1 MILIDTP
8 RLQMREFTL
17 ADKEAVLDF
26 ASCEKV
32 TRYTGDAGRVKNL
45 DDAAMV
51 ISDIWMAEYERVGY
65 GRYALIHKEDQKVI
79 GFCGVKFDIHANAP
93 DLGYR
98 ILPKYWGQGLATEAV
113 ISALKYA
120 RDVLCLDKII
130 AEAVDE
136 NIASNKILLK
146 LGFKKVGSD
155 MGEGYQVNRYES
167 FIQNS
172 K

>member
-32 TRYTGDAGRVKNL
+32 TRYTGYAGMVKSL

-51 ISDIWMAEYERVGY
+51 IRDIWMVEYQRYGY

-79 GFCGVKFDIHANAP
+79 GFCGVKFDKGLNAP
-93 DLGYR
+93 DIGYR
-98 ILPKYWGQGLATEAV
+98 LLPQYWGQGLATEAV
-113 ISALKYA
+113 TSALKYA
-120 RDVLCLDKII
+120 REVLDLDKII
-130 AEAVDE
+130 AVAVDE
-136 NIASNKILLK
+136 NVASNKILHK
-146 LGFKKVGSD
+146 LGFNKIDSYID
-155 MGEGYQVNRYES
+155 EGFRLYRYES
-167 FIQNS
+167 LS
-172 K
+172 S

>member
-32 TRYTGDAGRVKNL
+32 TRYTGDAGMVKSL

-51 ISDIWMAEYERVGY
+51 IRDIWMVEYERYGY

-79 GFCGVKFDIHANAP
+79 GFCGVKFDKGLSAP
-93 DLGYR
+93 DIGYR
-98 ILPKYWGQGLATEAV
+98 LLPQYWGQGLATEAV
-113 ISALKYA
+113 TSALKYA
-120 RDVLCLDKII
+120 REVLGLDKII
-130 AEAVDE
+130 AVAVDE
-136 NIASNKILLK
+136 NVASNKILHK
-146 LGFKKVGSD
+146 LGFNKIDSYID
-155 MGEGYQVNRYES
+155 EGFRLYRYES
-167 FIQNS
+167 LS
-172 K
+172 S